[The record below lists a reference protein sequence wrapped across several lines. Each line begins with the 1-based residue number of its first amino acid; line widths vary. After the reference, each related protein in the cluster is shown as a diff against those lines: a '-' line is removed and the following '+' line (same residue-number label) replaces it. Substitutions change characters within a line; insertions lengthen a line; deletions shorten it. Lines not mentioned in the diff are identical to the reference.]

1 MRIPLSM
8 VEDDPVRA
16 RGWLMSW
23 ARHCLITESM
33 SRMEYEEHP
42 HTVEVR
48 DLSGVTER
56 EVEAIGE
63 MVASERDERSKKASR
78 ETLW

>member
-1 MRIPLSM
+1 MRIPLSLI
-8 VEDDPVRA
+8 EDDPRRA

-33 SRMEYEEHP
+33 SRAEYEEHP

-48 DLSGVTER
+48 ELSGVTAR
-56 EVEAIGE
+56 EVEIIGE
-63 MVASERDERSKKASR
+63 MVAGERDNRARKRERG
-78 ETLW
+78 TL